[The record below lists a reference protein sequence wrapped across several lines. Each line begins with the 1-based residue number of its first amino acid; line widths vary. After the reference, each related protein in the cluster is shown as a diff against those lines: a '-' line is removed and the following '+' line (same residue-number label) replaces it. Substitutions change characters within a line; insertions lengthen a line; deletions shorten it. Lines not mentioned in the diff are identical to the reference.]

1 MKKVLFFTQ
10 NRWAFG
16 SIHHALCKELY
27 KYDIYSNLL
36 DWTVPY
42 SKKEFQLLNEIY
54 DFFVTMPEAVLT
66 MHYDYG
72 IPLEKIVCVAHGQWD
87 ILLAKQ
93 TANID
98 FYPRLHKFAVIS
110 KVLKDKCGE
119 WNISVDPVI
128 TKLGIHFDLFY
139 NKPSYSLK
147 RIGYGGSNE
156 IQNFFGQE
164 IKRPKLVEQV
174 VNSID
179 GLELVKH
186 EFYHFTCM
194 PSYYKNIDSVIMSSI
209 EEAGGLPMME
219 GAAAGKLCIGT
230 PVGYFEENGLNGG
243 GISVPLDED
252 SFLLKTS
259 DILNYYKNNNI
270 EYIKKC
276 LDIQEYAR
284 YNYDWKYVIQ
294 DWVNLFQ

>member
-10 NRWAFG
+10 TKWAFG
-16 SIHHALCKELY
+16 SLHNGLCKELY
-27 KYDIYSNLL
+27 RYGIHADLL
-36 DWTVPY
+36 DWTVSY
-42 SKKEFQLLNEIY
+42 RKKEFELLNDTY
-54 DFFVTMPEAVLT
+54 DYFVTMPEAVLT
-66 MHYDYG
+66 VHYEYG

-93 TANID
+93 NANMD

-110 KVLKDKCGE
+110 KVLKDKCNE
-119 WNISVDPVI
+119 WGISVDPEI
-128 TKLGIHFDLFY
+128 SKLGIHFDLFY
-139 NKPSYSLK
+139 NKPSDSLK

-164 IKRPKLVEQV
+164 IKRPKLIEKIVGSVE
-174 VNSID
+174 

-186 EFYHFTCM
+186 DFYHFTCM
-194 PSYYKNIDSVIMSSI
+194 PSYYKSVDCVIMSSI

-230 PVGYFEENGLNGG
+230 PVGYFEENGQNGG
-243 GISVPLDED
+243 GHIVSLDEE
-252 SFLLKTS
+252 SFIKETL
-259 DILNYYKNNNI
+259 DILNAYRYNNSMYK
-270 EYIKKC
+270 KSC

-284 YNYDWKYVIQ
+284 YNYDWKYVIN
-294 DWVNLFQ
+294 DWVKLFY